1 MESMEEARIYALGK
15 TRKGGRRGRVKS
27 RYANTQRPIDL
38 QGSNNKTRGIRALH
52 GVFIKTSRFMEA
64 RARRG
69 DRYARHSREES
80 LARTNASFF
89 VFVVGFWLGG
99 MDG

>member
-15 TRKGGRRGRVKS
+15 TRKGGRRARVKS

-69 DRYARHSREES
+69 DRYSRAP